1 VQYTKHT
8 FIKEIFSF
16 VFFVHV
22 LLVMLLFVGG
32 TSNPKKEK
40 FVINSNNLSSTV
52 VFLPLHKRVPQN
64 KNSSQSTSLDQK
76 RKVVSYDA
84 YQKAL
89 QQKNKK
95 HVKKT
100 ESKIEKKVVQAPAAK
115 KQIDQKKQAVK
126 VEKPVQKVKAAT
138 TLQHEKSKLKVQK
151 KASKQV
157 EVKKVLTQSEKK
169 SLEKKSVEKKNSAIK
184 AVEKVAVKAQ
194 EKKTEPVQDLKVDP
208 VQEPEQP
215 QAIEHVVELDSVLAA
230 IVENDHTQDD
240 TIDDDINLDDIS
252 FIGRDD
258 LEKHEIQ
265 ERIKLE
271 IEKHWKAPIGIAKTA
286 VCELAIL
293 VDIHGEVLQV
303 TIQKS
308 SGSLV
313 YDMSCRSA
321 VYQSQFP
328 KEVYGKEFI
337 IELGS

>member
-1 VQYTKHT
+1 M
-8 FIKEIFSF
+8 
-16 VFFVHV
+16 HV
-22 LLVMLLFVGG
+22 LIVMLLFVGDA
-32 TSNPKKEK
+32 SNAKKEK

-52 VFLPLHKRVPQN
+52 VFLPLHKRVPHN
-64 KNSSQSTSLDQK
+64 KNTSQLTSLDQK

-95 HVKKT
+95 REKNKKRAKKT

-138 TLQHEKSKLKVQK
+138 TLQHEKSKLTVEK
-151 KASKQV
+151 KSSKKT

-169 SLEKKSVEKKNSAIK
+169 SLEKKSVEKKNSASK
-184 AVEKVAVKAQ
+184 AVEKLAVKAQ
-194 EKKTEPVQDLKVDP
+194 EKKIEPVQDLKDYP
-208 VQEPEQP
+208 VKEIEQS
-215 QAIEHVVELDSVLAA
+215 QAIQSVVEVESVLAP
-230 IVENDHTQDD
+230 IVENDDTQDN
-240 TIDDDINLDDIS
+240 TIDDEINLDDIS

-286 VCELAIL
+286 VCELVIS

>member
-1 VQYTKHT
+1 
-8 FIKEIFSF
+8 
-16 VFFVHV
+16 
-22 LLVMLLFVGG
+22 MLLFVGD
-32 TSNPKKEK
+32 TSNAKKEK

-52 VFLPLHKRVPQN
+52 VFLPLHKRVSHN
-64 KNSSQSTSLDQK
+64 KNSSQSTLLDQK

-95 HVKKT
+95 RAKKT

-115 KQIDQKKQAVK
+115 KQIDQKKQVVK

-138 TLQHEKSKLKVQK
+138 TLQHEKSKLTVEK
-151 KASKQV
+151 KSSKKT
-157 EVKKVLTQSEKK
+157 EVKKILTQSEKK
-169 SLEKKSVEKKNSAIK
+169 SLEKKSVEKKNSASK
-184 AVEKVAVKAQ
+184 AVEKVAIKAQ
-194 EKKTEPVQDLKVDP
+194 EKKIEPVQDLKVDP
-208 VQEPEQP
+208 VKEIEQS
-215 QAIEHVVELDSVLAA
+215 QAIQSVVEVESILAP
-230 IVENDHTQDD
+230 IVENDDTQDN
-240 TIDDDINLDDIS
+240 TIDEDINLDDIS

-286 VCELAIL
+286 VCELVIS